1 MLKKSDIPQIIKTG
15 IILFLITG
23 ISAFIL
29 ASANSITAPI
39 IAKNEQQKQELA
51 MRKVMPEADSE
62 NGFEE
67 IADAMDKEKKIS
79 KVYKARKNGKTCG
92 YAVISEPMGYNGTV
106 SLMVGVDVED
116 KVTGIEIISQS
127 ETPGLGAKCSE
138 PEFIEQFTG
147 KTEGMTVVK
156 NSPKENEIDAITSAT
171 VTSKAV
177 TLGVNNAIE
186 AVKAIKEGE

>member
-1 MLKKSDIPQIIKTG
+1 MLKKSDIPRIIKIG

-29 ASANSITAPI
+29 AAANSITAPI
-39 IAKNEQQKQELA
+39 IAKNEAEKQELA
-51 MRKVMPEADSE
+51 MRKVMPEADAE

-67 IADAMDKEKKIS
+67 IADAADSEKNIT
-79 KVYKARKNGKTCG
+79 KVYMAKKQGEPCG
-92 YAVISEPMGYNGTV
+92 YAVVSEPMGYNGAI
-106 SLMVGVDVED
+106 SIMVGIDLEGR
-116 KVTGIEIISQS
+116 VTGIDITSQS
-127 ETPGLGAKCSE
+127 ETPGLGAKCVE
-138 PEFIEQFTG
+138 PEFMGQFTD
-147 KTEGMTVVK
+147 KTEGIAVVK
-156 NSPKENEIDAITSAT
+156 NSPEENEIDAITSAT